1 MYLQSIHIQNFR
13 GIKDLVVS
21 FNDKLN
27 VIIGPNGSHKTAL
40 IDAIRLFYSWG
51 SPVRDFEITKEDF
64 YREIAHNVDGT
75 LTEIVSNKIVFDY
88 IFDGLSSKQQGAFYA
103 YLFKD
108 GTGVR
113 ARVTVT
119 YEVNAKGRIVA
130 SYTTGNP
137 ESGQRADAKTF
148 AYFISYY
155 LGALRDSTRDL
166 MSTRDNVLGKVIK
179 RKIDR
184 QNSEDAIKQIIKS
197 ANDTLLQ
204 QDEVSTTKQGINDN
218 LREIYKH
225 VAQEIGL
232 QIEQGQIEYIVNVIK
247 PFVQLDSAS
256 GLNSLRLKSNSL
268 GFNNIIYIAT
278 VLGDLADLQTDDDV
292 PVCALLIE
300 EPEAHLHPQLQINL
314 YNFLTNADRGSK
326 SQIFITT
333 HSPSLVSRV
342 PLDKI
347 KVLNGNAITV
357 GDCFEDRVKE
367 NIQFDVVRSKLID
380 ESQCTYYRNMLM
392 RYLDVTRSQLLFA
405 KGACFVE
412 GISEALL
419 LNTFSRIMNKCLIDN
434 EIEIVNMT
442 STSFGQFLML
452 YNSVAPQ
459 RRLSQKVAFITDEDQ
474 YTDSKD
480 AKYNTPQKLVDNN
493 YALLN
498 ELRERI
504 DKGRANNRIANMNSM
519 KNGQASILIAS
530 GLKTLEY
537 QICLANVN
545 TIKAEIPNNSLYK
558 YIQQINADGVAVV
571 NSYIDTVDTANLT
584 LIQKKNIA
592 LLLWKCLPSKSEFAQ
607 NLSAYLEAELASQTL
622 AFEVPQYI
630 KNAVN
635 HLV

>member
-1 MYLQSIHIQNFR
+1 MYLKSIHIGNFR
-13 GIKDLVVS
+13 GIKELNVS

-51 SPVRDFEITKEDF
+51 NPVKDFEITKEDF
-64 YREIAHNVDGT
+64 YREIVHNADGT
-75 LTEIVSNKIVFDY
+75 FSENVSSKIVFDY
-88 IFDGLSSKQQGAFYA
+88 FFSDLSSKQQGAFFA

-108 GTGVR
+108 GTNVL

-119 YEVNAKGRIVA
+119 YEFNAKGRIVA

-137 ESGQRADAKTF
+137 DSGQRADVKTF

-166 MSTRDNVLGKVIK
+166 LSTRDNVLGKVIK

-184 QNSEDAIKQIIKS
+184 QNSEDAIKQIIKT
-197 ANDTLLQ
+197 ANDTLLH

-218 LREIYKH
+218 LKDIYKNT
-225 VAQEIGL
+225 AQEIGL
-232 QIEQGQIEYIVNVIK
+232 QIEQGQIEYIINVIK
-247 PFVQLDSAS
+247 PFIQLDAAS

-278 VLGDLADLQTDDDV
+278 VLVDFADIQTDDDV
-292 PVCALLIE
+292 SVCALLIE

-347 KVLNGNAITV
+347 KVLNGNAVTV
-357 GDCFEDRVKE
+357 GDCFEDRTNE
-367 NIQFDVVRSKLID
+367 NIQYDTVKHKLID
-380 ESQCTYYRNMLM
+380 KTRSTYYKNMLM

-419 LNTFSRIMNKCLIDN
+419 LNTFSRIMDKCFIDN

-452 YNSVAPQ
+452 YNSVDSQ
-459 RRLSQKVAFITDEDQ
+459 KRLSQNAAFITDEDQ
-474 YTDSKD
+474 YTDSSDK
-480 AKYNTPQKLVDNN
+480 KYNTPQKLADNN

-498 ELRERI
+498 ELRDKIYNGTMCSRI
-504 DKGRANNRIANMNSM
+504 GNMNSM
-519 KNGQASILIAS
+519 KNGQAQILIAS

-545 TIKAEIPNNSLYK
+545 TIKAEISNNSLYK
-558 YIQQINADGVAVV
+558 YIRQINSDGIAVV
-571 NSYIDTVDTANLT
+571 DNYIATIATANLT
-584 LIQKKNIA
+584 ADEKKNVA

-607 NLSAYLEAELASQTL
+607 NLSIYLETELNSHTL
-622 AFEVPQYI
+622 VFELPQYI
-630 KNAVN
+630 KNAIN

>member
-13 GIKDLVVS
+13 GIKDLIVT

-51 SPVRDFEITKEDF
+51 SPVKDLEITKEDF
-64 YREIAHNVDGT
+64 YREIQHNADDT
-75 LTEIVSNKIVFDY
+75 FSENVSSKIVFDY
-88 IFDGLSSKQQGAFYA
+88 FFDELSTKQQGAFYA

-108 GTGVR
+108 GTNVR
-113 ARVTVT
+113 ARVSVT
-119 YEVNAKGRIVA
+119 YELNAKGRIVA
-130 SYTTGNP
+130 NYTTGNP
-137 ESGQRADAKTF
+137 DSGQRADAKTF

-166 MSTRDNVLGKVIK
+166 MSTRDNVLGKVIN

-247 PFVQLDSAS
+247 PFVQVDSAS

-333 HSPSLVSRV
+333 HSPSLVSKV

-347 KVLNGNAITV
+347 KVLTDNIITV
-357 GDCFEDRVKE
+357 GDCFVDRAKE
-367 NIQFDVVRSKLID
+367 SIVYDVAKNKQVNSERCSYYKDMLI
-380 ESQCTYYRNMLM
+380 

-412 GISEALL
+412 GISEALM
-419 LNTFSRIMNKCLIDN
+419 LNTLSKIMGKCLVDN
-434 EIEIVNMT
+434 EIEIVNMDNT
-442 STSFGQFLML
+442 AFGQFLML
-452 YNSVAPQ
+452 FNSGDVN
-459 RRLSQKVAFITDEDQ
+459 RRLSQKAAFITDEDQ
-474 YTDSKD
+474 YPQSKD
-480 AKYNTPQKLVDNN
+480 AKYNTPQKLLENN
-493 YALLN
+493 CQLLN
-498 ELRERI
+498 ELRTNI
-504 DKGRANNRIANMNSM
+504 YQGTVNNRVHNMQSLAHGQRAICIAH
-519 KNGQASILIAS
+519 

-537 QICLANVN
+537 QICIANVP
-545 TIKAEIPNNSLYK
+545 ILKADIFGRSLYK
-558 YIQQINADGVAVV
+558 FVKQENADDMAVV
-571 NSYIDTVDTANLT
+571 DGYIASIASPNLT
-584 LIQKKNIA
+584 ITQQQNIA
-592 LLLWKCLPSKSEFAQ
+592 ILMWKCLPAKSEFAQ
-607 NLSAYLEAELASQTL
+607 NLTLYLDSELAKGTL
-622 AFEVPQYI
+622 IFDIPQYI
-630 KNAVN
+630 QTAIN

>member
-1 MYLQSIHIQNFR
+1 MYLKSIHIQNFR
-13 GIKDLVVS
+13 GIKDLNVA
-21 FNDKLN
+21 FNEKLN
-27 VIIGPNGSHKTAL
+27 VIIGPNGCHKTAL

-51 SPVRDFEITKEDF
+51 RPVKDFEITREDF
-64 YREIAHNVDGT
+64 YRKTVLNDDGT
-75 LTEIVSNKIVFDY
+75 SSESVSEKIVFDY
-88 IFDGLSSKQQGAFYA
+88 FFGDLSSKQQGAFYA
-103 YLFKD
+103 YLYKD
-108 GTGVR
+108 GTNIL

-119 YEVNAKGRIVA
+119 YELNTKGRIVA

-137 ESGQRADAKTF
+137 DSGQRADAKTF

-184 QNSEDAIKQIIKS
+184 QNSEDDIRQIIKT

-204 QDEVSTTKQGINDN
+204 KDEVCTTKQGINDN
-218 LREIYKH
+218 LRDIYNN
-225 VAQEIGL
+225 VSQEIGL

-247 PFVQLDSAS
+247 PFIQLDSNS
-256 GLNSLRLKSNSL
+256 GLNSLRLKNNSL

-278 VLGDLADLQTDDDV
+278 VLGDLADLQTEDDV

-347 KVLNGNAITV
+347 KVLDGNAITV

-367 NIQFDVVRSKLID
+367 NIQYDTVKHKLID
-380 ESQCTYYRNMLM
+380 TSRCSYYKNMLI

-419 LNTFSRIMNKCLIDN
+419 LNTFSRIMGKCFIDN

-442 STSFGQFLML
+442 STSFGQFIML
-452 YNSVAPQ
+452 YNSADSQ
-459 RRLSQKVAFITDEDQ
+459 RRLSQKTAFITDEDQ
-474 YTDSKD
+474 YTDSSDK
-480 AKYNTPQKLVDNN
+480 KYNTPQKLVDNN

-498 ELRERI
+498 ELRTNIYNEPACSRI
-504 DKGRANNRIANMNSM
+504 GNMNSL
-519 KNGQASILIAS
+519 KNGQVPILIAS

-545 TIKAEIPNNSLYK
+545 TIKAGIPNNSLYK
-558 YIQQINADGVAVV
+558 YIQQINADGIAVV
-571 NSYIDTVDTANLT
+571 NNYLATIAAANLT
-584 LIQKKNIA
+584 VDQMRNVA
-592 LLLWKCLPSKSEFAQ
+592 LLMWKCLPPKSEFAQ
-607 NLSAYLEAELASQTL
+607 NLSAYLESELANHSL
-622 AFEVPQYI
+622 VFEVPQYI

>member
-1 MYLQSIHIQNFR
+1 MYLKAIQIQNFR
-13 GIKDLVVS
+13 GIKDLNVT

-40 IDAIRLFYSWG
+40 MDAIRLFYSWG
-51 SPVRDFEITKEDF
+51 NPVKDFEITKEDF
-64 YREIAHNVDGT
+64 YREIVHNEDGT
-75 LTEIVSNKIVFDY
+75 FSEDVSGKIVFDY
-88 IFDGLSSKQQGAFYA
+88 FFCDLSPKQQGAFYA

-108 GTGVR
+108 GTNIL

-119 YEVNAKGRIVA
+119 YELNPKGRIVT

-137 ESGQRADAKTF
+137 ASGQRADAKTF

-166 MSTRDNVLGKVIK
+166 MSTRNNVLGKVIK

-184 QNSEDAIKQIIKS
+184 QNSEEDIKQIIKS

-204 QDEVSTTKQGINDN
+204 QNEVNTTKQGINDN

-232 QIEQGQIEYIVNVIK
+232 HIEQGQIEYIVNVIK
-247 PFVQLDSAS
+247 PFIQLDSAS

-292 PVCALLIE
+292 LVCALLIE

-347 KVLNGNAITV
+347 KVLNGNTITV
-357 GDCFEDRVKE
+357 GDCFEDREKE
-367 NIQFDVVRSKLID
+367 NIQYDTVRHKMID
-380 ESQCTYYRNMLM
+380 AAQSSYYKNMLM

-412 GISEALL
+412 GISESLL
-419 LNTFSRIMNKCLIDN
+419 LNTFSRIMGKCFIDN

-452 YNSVAPQ
+452 YNSSDSQ
-459 RRLSQKVAFITDEDQ
+459 RRLSQRVAFITDEDQ
-474 YTDSKD
+474 YTDSKEK
-480 AKYNTPQKLVDNN
+480 KYNSPQRLADNN

-498 ELRERI
+498 ELRVGI
-504 DKGRANNRIANMNSM
+504 DNGTTNNRISNMKSM
-519 KNGQASILIAS
+519 KNGQAQILIAS

-558 YIQQINADGVAVV
+558 YVRQINPDGIAVV
-571 NSYIDTVDTANLT
+571 TNYIATIATANLS
-584 LIQKKNIA
+584 IVQKENIA
-592 LLLWKCLPSKSEFAQ
+592 LLMWKCLPSKSEFAQ
-607 NLSAYLEAELASQTL
+607 NLSIYLETELNNHTL
-622 AFEVPQYI
+622 VFEVPQYI

>member
-13 GIKDLVVS
+13 GIKDLIVT

-51 SPVRDFEITKEDF
+51 SPVKDLEITKEDF
-64 YREIAHNVDGT
+64 YREIQHNADDT
-75 LTEIVSNKIVFDY
+75 FTENVSSKIVFDY
-88 IFDGLSSKQQGAFYA
+88 FFDNLTPKQQGAFYA

-108 GTGVR
+108 GTNVR

-148 AYFISYY
+148 AYFVSYY

-184 QNSEDAIKQIIKS
+184 QNSEDAIKQIIKT

-278 VLGDLADLQTDDDV
+278 VLGDLADLQTEDDV

-333 HSPSLVSRV
+333 HSPSLVSKV

-347 KVLNGNAITV
+347 MVLNGTAITV
-357 GDCFEDRVKE
+357 GDCFEDRAKAAIQYDTVKH
-367 NIQFDVVRSKLID
+367 KLID
-380 ESQCTYYRNMLM
+380 TNRCSYYKNMLM

-419 LNTFSRIMNKCLIDN
+419 LNTFSRIMGKCFVDN

-452 YNSVAPQ
+452 YNSGDSH

-474 YTDSKD
+474 YTDSSDK
-480 AKYNTPQKLVDNN
+480 KYNTPQKLADNN

-498 ELRERI
+498 ELRINIYNGTVCSRI
-504 DKGRANNRIANMNSM
+504 SNMNSM
-519 KNGQASILIAS
+519 KNGQAQILIAS

-537 QICLANVN
+537 QICFANVN

-558 YIQQINADGVAVV
+558 YILQINADGIAVV
-571 NSYIDTVDTANLT
+571 DSYIATIASANLSVDE
-584 LIQKKNIA
+584 KKNVA

-607 NLSAYLEAELASQTL
+607 NLSAYLEVELDNQTL
-622 AFEVPQYI
+622 VFEVPQYI
-630 KNAVN
+630 KTAIN

>member
-1 MYLQSIHIQNFR
+1 MYLKSIHIQNFR
-13 GIKDLVVS
+13 GIKDLNVT
-21 FNDKLN
+21 FNEKLN

-40 IDAIRLFYSWG
+40 IDAIRLFFSWG
-51 SPVRDFEITKEDF
+51 NPVKDFEITKEDF
-64 YREIAHNVDGT
+64 YRENVHNADGSFS
-75 LTEIVSNKIVFDY
+75 ENVSSKIVFDY
-88 IFDGLSSKQQGAFYA
+88 FFCDLSSKQQGAFYA

-108 GTGVR
+108 GTNVLAR
-113 ARVTVT
+113 ATVA
-119 YEVNAKGRIVA
+119 YEINAKGRIVA

-137 ESGQRADAKTF
+137 DSGQRADAKTF

-197 ANDTLLQ
+197 ANDTLLRQ
-204 QDEVSTTKQGINDN
+204 GEVSTTKQGINDN
-218 LREIYKH
+218 LKEIYKY
-225 VAQEIGL
+225 VTQEIGL

-347 KVLNGNAITV
+347 MVLNGTAITV
-357 GDCFEDRVKE
+357 GDCFEDRAKETIQYDTVKH
-367 NIQFDVVRSKLID
+367 KLID
-380 ESQCTYYRNMLM
+380 TNRCSYYKNLLM

-419 LNTFSRIMNKCLIDN
+419 LNTFSRIMGKCFVDN
-434 EIEIVNMT
+434 EVEIVNMT

-452 YNSVAPQ
+452 YNSGDSQ

-474 YTDSKD
+474 YTDSSDK
-480 AKYNTPQKLVDNN
+480 KYNTPQKLADNN

-498 ELRERI
+498 ELRTSI
-504 DKGRANNRIANMNSM
+504 DRGAVNNRICNMNSM
-519 KNGQASILIAS
+519 KNGQAQILIAS

-545 TIKAEIPNNSLYK
+545 TTKVEIPNNSLYK
-558 YIQQINADGVAVV
+558 YIQQINADGIAVV
-571 NSYIDTVDTANLT
+571 DTYIETIASVNLSVDQ
-584 LIQKKNIA
+584 QKNVA
-592 LLLWKCLPSKSEFAQ
+592 LLMWKCLPSKSEFAQ
-607 NLSAYLEAELASQTL
+607 NLSIYLETELNNHTL
-622 AFEVPQYI
+622 VFEVPQYI
-630 KNAVN
+630 KDAVN

>member
-1 MYLQSIHIQNFR
+1 MYLKSIHVQNFR
-13 GIKDLVVS
+13 GIKDLIVA

-51 SPVRDFEITKEDF
+51 RPVKDFEITKEDF
-64 YREIAHNVDGT
+64 YRETVRNEDGSFSE
-75 LTEIVSNKIVFDY
+75 EISGKIVFDY
-88 IFDGLSSKQQGAFYA
+88 FFGDLSPKQQGAFYA

-108 GTGVR
+108 GTNVL

-119 YEVNAKGRIVA
+119 YELNAKGRIVA

-137 ESGQRADAKTF
+137 DSGQRADAKTF

-184 QNSEDAIKQIIKS
+184 QNSEDAIRQIIKS
-197 ANDTLLQ
+197 ANDTLLR

-218 LREIYKH
+218 LRDIYKS

-342 PLDKI
+342 PLGKI

-357 GDCFEDRVKE
+357 GDCFEDREKE
-367 NIQFDVVRSKLID
+367 NIQYDTVRNKLID
-380 ESQCTYYRNMLM
+380 TDQSLYYKNMLM

-419 LNTFSRIMNKCLIDN
+419 LNTFSRIMGKCFIDN

-452 YNSVAPQ
+452 YNSVDPQ
-459 RRLSQKVAFITDEDQ
+459 RKLSQKVAFITDEDQ

-480 AKYNTPQKLVDNN
+480 TKYNSPQKLSENN

-498 ELRERI
+498 ELRVNI
-504 DKGRANNRIANMNSM
+504 YNGTMNNRIGNMNSM
-519 KNGQASILIAS
+519 KNGQAAIFIAS

-537 QICLANVN
+537 QICFANVN

-558 YIQQINADGVAVV
+558 YIQQINANGIGVV
-571 NSYIDTVDTANLT
+571 NNYLATIAGANLT
-584 LIQKKNIA
+584 LDQKKNVA
-592 LLLWKCLPSKSEFAQ
+592 LLMWKCLPSKSEFAQ
-607 NLSAYLEAELASQTL
+607 NLSIYLETELAKQSL
-622 AFEVPQYI
+622 VFEVPQYI
-630 KNAVN
+630 MNAVN

>member
-1 MYLQSIHIQNFR
+1 MYLKAIQIQNFR
-13 GIKDLVVS
+13 GIKDLNVT

-40 IDAIRLFYSWG
+40 MDAIRLFYSWG
-51 SPVRDFEITKEDF
+51 NPVKDFEITKEDF
-64 YREIAHNVDGT
+64 YREIVHNEDGT
-75 LTEIVSNKIVFDY
+75 FSEDVSGKIVFDY
-88 IFDGLSSKQQGAFYA
+88 FFCDLSPKQQGAFYA

-108 GTGVR
+108 GTNIL

-119 YEVNAKGRIVA
+119 YELNPKGRIVT

-137 ESGQRADAKTF
+137 ASGQRADAKTF

-166 MSTRDNVLGKVIK
+166 MSTRNNVLGKVIK

-184 QNSEDAIKQIIKS
+184 QNSEEDIKQIIKS

-204 QDEVSTTKQGINDN
+204 QNEVNTTKQGINDN

-232 QIEQGQIEYIVNVIK
+232 HIEQGQIEYIVNVIK
-247 PFVQLDSAS
+247 PFIQLDSAS

-292 PVCALLIE
+292 LVCALLIE

-347 KVLNGNAITV
+347 KVLNGNTITV
-357 GDCFEDRVKE
+357 GDCFEDREKE
-367 NIQFDVVRSKLID
+367 NIQYDTVRHKMID
-380 ESQCTYYRNMLM
+380 AAQSSCYKNMLM

-412 GISEALL
+412 GISESLL
-419 LNTFSRIMNKCLIDN
+419 LNTFSRIMGKCFIDN

-452 YNSVAPQ
+452 YNSSDSQ
-459 RRLSQKVAFITDEDQ
+459 RRLSQRVAFITDEDQ
-474 YTDSKD
+474 YTDSKEK
-480 AKYNTPQKLVDNN
+480 KYNSPQRLADNN

-498 ELRERI
+498 ELRVGI
-504 DKGRANNRIANMNSM
+504 DNGTTNNRISNMKSM
-519 KNGQASILIAS
+519 KNGQAQILIAS

-537 QICLANVN
+537 QICIANVN

-558 YIQQINADGVAVV
+558 YVRQINPDGIAVV
-571 NSYIDTVDTANLT
+571 TNYIATIATANLS
-584 LIQKKNIA
+584 IVQKENIA
-592 LLLWKCLPSKSEFAQ
+592 LLMWKCLPSKSEFAQ
-607 NLSAYLEAELASQTL
+607 NLSIYLETELNNHTL
-622 AFEVPQYI
+622 VFEVPQYI

>member
-1 MYLQSIHIQNFR
+1 MYLKSIHIENFR
-13 GIKDLVVS
+13 GIKDLDVT
-21 FNDKLN
+21 FNEKLN
-27 VIIGPNGSHKTAL
+27 VVIGPNGSHKTAL

-51 SPVRDFEITKEDF
+51 NPVKDFEITKEDF
-64 YREIAHNVDGT
+64 YREIVHNADDT
-75 LTEIVSNKIVFDY
+75 FSENVSSKIVFDY
-88 IFDGLSSKQQGAFYA
+88 FFCDLSPKQQGAFFA

-108 GTGVR
+108 GANVL

-119 YEVNAKGRIVA
+119 YEFNAKGRIVA

-137 ESGQRADAKTF
+137 DSGQRADAKTF
-148 AYFISYY
+148 TYFISYY

-184 QNSEDAIKQIIKS
+184 QNSEDAIKQIIKT

-218 LREIYKH
+218 LKDIYKN

-247 PFVQLDSAS
+247 PFIQLDSAS
-256 GLNSLRLKSNSL
+256 GLNTLRLKSNSL

-278 VLGDLADLQTDDDV
+278 VLGDLADIQTDDDV

-357 GDCFEDRVKE
+357 GDCFEDRANE
-367 NIQFDVVRSKLID
+367 NIQYDTVKHKLID
-380 ESQCTYYRNMLM
+380 KSRSSYYKNMLM

-419 LNTFSRIMNKCLIDN
+419 LNTFSRIMGKCFIDN
-434 EIEIVNMT
+434 EIEIVNMA

-452 YNSVAPQ
+452 YNSVDSQ
-459 RRLSQKVAFITDEDQ
+459 KRLSQKAAFITDEDQ
-474 YTDSKD
+474 YTDSSDK
-480 AKYNTPQKLVDNN
+480 KYNTPQKLADNN

-498 ELRERI
+498 ELHDKIYNGSMSSRI
-504 DKGRANNRIANMNSM
+504 GNMNSM
-519 KNGQASILIAS
+519 KNGQVQILIAS

-545 TIKAEIPNNSLYK
+545 TIKAEISNNSLYK
-558 YIQQINADGVAVV
+558 YIRQINSEGIAVV
-571 NSYIDTVDTANLT
+571 DNYIATVVAANLT
-584 LIQKKNIA
+584 TDEKRNVA

-607 NLSAYLEAELASQTL
+607 NLSIYLETELHNRTL

>member
-1 MYLQSIHIQNFR
+1 MYLKSIHIQNFR
-13 GIKDLVVS
+13 GIKDLNVT
-21 FNDKLN
+21 FNENVN

-51 SPVRDFEITKEDF
+51 SPIRDFDITKEDF
-64 YREIAHNVDGT
+64 YREIIHNEDDSIS
-75 LTEIVSNKIVFDY
+75 EKVSNKIVFDY
-88 IFDGLSSKQQGAFYA
+88 FFCNLSSKQQGAFYA

-108 GTGVR
+108 DTNVL

-119 YEVNAKGRIVA
+119 YEINAKGRIVA

-137 ESGQRADAKTF
+137 DSGQRADPKTF

-166 MSTRDNVLGKVIK
+166 LSTRDNVLGKVIK

-184 QNSEDAIKQIIKS
+184 QNSEDAIKQIIKC

-204 QDEVSTTKQGINDN
+204 QEEVCSTKQGINNN
-218 LREIYKH
+218 LRDIYKS
-225 VAQEIGL
+225 VTQEIGL

-247 PFVQLDSAS
+247 PFIQLDSAS
-256 GLNSLRLKSNSL
+256 DLNSLRLKSNSL

-278 VLGDLADLQTDDDV
+278 VLGDLADLQTDDEV
-292 PVCALLIE
+292 PVCALFIE

-314 YNFLTNADRGSK
+314 YNFLTNADRGAK

-357 GDCFEDRVKE
+357 GDCFGERAKE
-367 NIQFDVVRSKLID
+367 NIQYDTVKHKSVD
-380 ESQCTYYRNMLM
+380 ESQSSYYKNMLM
-392 RYLDVTRSQLLFA
+392 RYLDVSRSQLLFA
-405 KGACFVE
+405 KGVCFVE

-419 LNTFSRIMNKCLIDN
+419 LNTFSRIMGKCFIEN

-452 YNSVAPQ
+452 YNSSDSQ
-459 RRLSQKVAFITDEDQ
+459 RRLSQKAAFITDEDQ
-474 YTDSKD
+474 YTDSCDK
-480 AKYNTPQKLVDNN
+480 KYNTPQKLAYNN
-493 YALLN
+493 YELLN
-498 ELRERI
+498 ELRVNIYNGAVCSRI
-504 DKGRANNRIANMNSM
+504 DNMNSL
-519 KNGQASILIAS
+519 KNGQTQILIAS

-537 QICLANVN
+537 QICLSNVN
-545 TIKAEIPNNSLYK
+545 IIKAEIPNNSLYK
-558 YIQQINADGVAVV
+558 YIQQINPDGIGVV
-571 NSYIDTVDTANLT
+571 NNYITTIATDKLSTDEKRNV
-584 LIQKKNIA
+584 A

-607 NLSAYLEAELASQTL
+607 NLSFYLETEIKNRTL
-622 AFEVPQYI
+622 VFEVPQYI
-630 KNAVN
+630 KDSVN

>member
-1 MYLQSIHIQNFR
+1 MYLRSIHIQNFR
-13 GIKDLVVS
+13 GIKDLNVT
-21 FNDKLN
+21 FNEKLN
-27 VIIGPNGSHKTAL
+27 VVIGPNGSHKTAL

-51 SPVRDFEITKEDF
+51 NPVKDFEITKEDF
-64 YREIAHNVDGT
+64 YREIVHNADGT
-75 LTEIVSNKIVFDY
+75 FSENVSSKIVFDY
-88 IFDGLSSKQQGAFYA
+88 CFCDLSPKQQGAFYA

-108 GTGVR
+108 GTNVI

-119 YEVNAKGRIVA
+119 YEFNAKGRIIA

-137 ESGQRADAKTF
+137 DSGQRADAKTF

-184 QNSEDAIKQIIKS
+184 QNSEDAIKQIMKS

-204 QDEVSTTKQGINDN
+204 QDEVNTTKQGINDN
-218 LREIYKH
+218 LRDIYKN

-247 PFVQLDSAS
+247 PFIQLDSAS

-357 GDCFEDRVKE
+357 GDCFENRAME
-367 NIQFDVVRSKLID
+367 NIQYDTVKHKLID
-380 ESQCTYYRNMLM
+380 ISRSSYYKNMLM

-419 LNTFSRIMNKCLIDN
+419 LNTFSRIMGKCFIDN

-452 YNSVAPQ
+452 YNSIDSQ
-459 RRLSQKVAFITDEDQ
+459 RKLSQKASFITDEDQ
-474 YTDSKD
+474 YTDSSDK
-480 AKYNTPQKLVDNN
+480 KYNTPQKLVDSN

-498 ELRERI
+498 ELRDKIYNGSVCSRI
-504 DKGRANNRIANMNSM
+504 GNMNSM
-519 KNGQASILIAS
+519 KNGQAQILIAS

-558 YIQQINADGVAVV
+558 YIRQINADGIAVV
-571 NSYIDTVDTANLT
+571 DCYIATIVTDNLT
-584 LIQKKNIA
+584 TDEKRNVA

-607 NLSAYLEAELASQTL
+607 NLSIYLESEFNNHTL
-622 AFEVPQYI
+622 VFEVPQYI

>member
-1 MYLQSIHIQNFR
+1 MYLKAIQIQNFR
-13 GIKDLVVS
+13 GIKDLNVT

-40 IDAIRLFYSWG
+40 MDAIRLFYSWG
-51 SPVRDFEITKEDF
+51 NPVKDFEITKEDF
-64 YREIAHNVDGT
+64 YREIVHNEDGT
-75 LTEIVSNKIVFDY
+75 FSEDVSGKIVFDY
-88 IFDGLSSKQQGAFYA
+88 FFCDLSPKQQGAFYA

-108 GTGVR
+108 GTNIL

-119 YEVNAKGRIVA
+119 YELNPKGRIVT

-137 ESGQRADAKTF
+137 ASGQRADAKTF

-166 MSTRDNVLGKVIK
+166 MSTRNNVLGKVIK

-184 QNSEDAIKQIIKS
+184 QNSEEDIKQIIKS

-204 QDEVSTTKQGINDN
+204 QNEVNTTKQGINDN

-232 QIEQGQIEYIVNVIK
+232 HIEQGQIEYIVNVIK
-247 PFVQLDSAS
+247 PFIQLDSAS

-292 PVCALLIE
+292 LVCALLIE

-347 KVLNGNAITV
+347 KVLNGNTITV
-357 GDCFEDRVKE
+357 GDCFEDREKE
-367 NIQFDVVRSKLID
+367 NIQYDTVRHKMID
-380 ESQCTYYRNMLM
+380 AAQSSCYKNMLM

-412 GISEALL
+412 GISESLL
-419 LNTFSRIMNKCLIDN
+419 LNTFSRIMGKCFIDN

-452 YNSVAPQ
+452 YNSSDSQ
-459 RRLSQKVAFITDEDQ
+459 RRLSQRVAFITDEDQ
-474 YTDSKD
+474 YTDSKEK
-480 AKYNTPQKLVDNN
+480 KYNSPQRLADNN

-498 ELRERI
+498 ELRVGI
-504 DKGRANNRIANMNSM
+504 DNGTTNNRISNMKSM
-519 KNGQASILIAS
+519 KNGQAQILIAS

-558 YIQQINADGVAVV
+558 YVRQINPDGIAVV
-571 NSYIDTVDTANLT
+571 TNYIATIATANLS
-584 LIQKKNIA
+584 IVQKENIA
-592 LLLWKCLPSKSEFAQ
+592 LLMWKCLPSKSEFAQ
-607 NLSAYLEAELASQTL
+607 NLSIYLETELNNHTL
-622 AFEVPQYI
+622 VFEVPQYI